1 MIWLVCLIL
10 KRKDSSIL
18 LLLIDSFWLSVQ
30 IKPNKFSMSMSQI
43 LPIYAFTEIQFFLDF
58 LYFYLLNIILI
69 FTSSPAPRHPK
80 H

>member
-1 MIWLVCLIL
+1 M
-10 KRKDSSIL
+10 
-18 LLLIDSFWLSVQ
+18 F
-30 IKPNKFSMSMSQI
+30 QI
-43 LPIYAFTEIQFFLDF
+43 LPIYAFTEIQFLLDF

>member
-10 KRKDSSIL
+10 KGKESRFLI
-18 LLLIDSFWLSVQ
+18 LLIDSIWWSIQ
-30 IKPNKFSMSMSQI
+30 IKTNTFSKSMSQI
-43 LPIYAFTEIQFFLDF
+43 SPTYAEIQFLLDF

-69 FTSSPAPRHPK
+69 FTSSSPTK